1 MTVGRF
7 LPVNTVL
14 KRSISHC
21 LNIVKNYDREN
32 YLCSLL
38 LPEPQRSFALAI
50 RAMNVELAQ
59 EKHFNECAF
68 NSLKDA
74 ERYAEDTNVSLLY
87 LICEA
92 HGLKSVSV
100 DHALSHLGQAQG
112 LVNLLRGSV
121 SLARRRRVV
130 VLPLDLLNKHNLNQ
144 EMVLRVLRTD
154 PTEEHPKDNTT
165 TEALLNM
172 YHDLASV
179 AHQHASI
186 AARLAREA
194 TSHFQNHEN
203 RSLAD
208 STSESAFRRVL
219 CRQMLPLVPISSY
232 LDRLHTKANFDPRR
246 LASHVDGLLPLRL
259 SWQALRNQLPNG
271 PST

>member
-1 MTVGRF
+1 
-7 LPVNTVL
+7 
-14 KRSISHC
+14 
-21 LNIVKNYDREN
+21 
-32 YLCSLL
+32 
-38 LPEPQRSFALAI
+38 
-50 RAMNVELAQ
+50 
-59 EKHFNECAF
+59 
-68 NSLKDA
+68 
-74 ERYAEDTNVSLLY
+74 
-87 LICEA
+87 
-92 HGLKSVSV
+92 
-100 DHALSHLGQAQG
+100 
-112 LVNLLRGSV
+112 
-121 SLARRRRVV
+121 
-130 VLPLDLLNKHNLNQ
+130 
-144 EMVLRVLRTD
+144 MVLRLLRTD

-179 AHQHASI
+179 AHQHAST

-194 TSHFQNHEN
+194 TNHFQNHEN
-203 RSLAD
+203 QSLAD
-208 STSESAFRRVL
+208 STSESTFRHVL